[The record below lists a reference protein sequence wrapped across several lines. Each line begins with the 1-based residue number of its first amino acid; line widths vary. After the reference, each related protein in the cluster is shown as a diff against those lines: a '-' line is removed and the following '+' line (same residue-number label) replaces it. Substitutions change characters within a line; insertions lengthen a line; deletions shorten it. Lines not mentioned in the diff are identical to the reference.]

1 MFLVSLGSSRSGTPS
16 YSSPVNHGT
25 SPMNANNSPVPP
37 VVATNRQNFFTPI
50 GGGPAT
56 PSQDAHQTKWKATP
70 SPVMY
75 NVMGAYGPQVICPE
89 SVRAQGGPNVVT
101 NANQVPP
108 PPPPQQSPV
117 SMVMHQQPAVVSV
130 NVSTSAVQQS
140 GMSPHM
146 VMAPQQQHHL
156 HASSMS
162 PGPPPPPILI
172 SSSAATTAT
181 ITSMANA
188 TSVIRISPA
197 AASAASTAA
206 NMTNAALVSQAAAA
220 ANQSFHPVIVDA
232 TQLMPLLPQRQQQSP
247 PSPMAQQQ
255 QQHHTTSSIQGI
267 QQQPQQPSQHT
278 SSIQQMRH
286 NQHNPGGVGI
296 GSGNGGI
303 TLVPLQQVKQQQ
315 LVAPVQQ
322 QQQQTIPK
330 NGINAGS
337 IYHWHTLLP
346 HIHQSPVKTQQQIT
360 ATNYS
365 LAGIVPPTPS
375 PTISNT
381 TEAAASTPPPP
392 PQPVNNS
399 SSNHMLIKPSMASP
413 GGNPLNCSLSDAAK
427 VAAAAAAAV
436 ASSSSDLTNSVEDI
450 DDQLDDDV
458 FEPSPKNETPSNL
471 SIKGNKQSS
480 QQQRFGSDHVVRGSG
495 GAGGSAGGYRSN
507 IYSTSAA
514 GERELGSTGSG
525 GRRTGNDEA
534 HDTPSHT
541 AGNNTH
547 GGGTSK
553 RRSQSLSALQQ
564 QQQQNATGGGAA
576 TSGGAEG
583 NSGCKEPMSPMTKVS
598 SLCFFIVYSYF
609 CYVPS
614 YWYIY
619 INHTEQCIF
628 Q

>member
-101 NANQVPP
+101 NTNQVPP

-130 NVSTSAVQQS
+130 NVSTSAVQQP

-232 TQLMPLLPQRQQQSP
+232 TQLMPLLPQRQQQSS
-247 PSPMAQQQ
+247 PSPMAQQ

-267 QQQPQQPSQHT
+267 QPQQQQPSQHT

-427 VAAAAAAAV
+427 AAAAAAAAV

-534 HDTPSHT
+534 HDTLSHT

-609 CYVPS
+609 CFVPS
-614 YWYIY
+614 YWYIE
-619 INHTEQCIF
+619 H
-628 Q
+628 